1 MATTMERLCSVILK
15 FKKDK
20 ISVASLKPEALFQ
33 ENLGFDSLDF
43 SELLVLVEDEFG
55 LELELEGLRQY
66 TTIEAMVKYLDSR
79 LAG

>member
-1 MATTMERLCSVILK
+1 MATTMERLCAVILK

-20 ISVASLKPEALFQ
+20 ISATSLKPEALFQ

-43 SELLVLVEDEFG
+43 SELLVLVEDEFS
-55 LELELEGLRQY
+55 LELDLDGLRQF